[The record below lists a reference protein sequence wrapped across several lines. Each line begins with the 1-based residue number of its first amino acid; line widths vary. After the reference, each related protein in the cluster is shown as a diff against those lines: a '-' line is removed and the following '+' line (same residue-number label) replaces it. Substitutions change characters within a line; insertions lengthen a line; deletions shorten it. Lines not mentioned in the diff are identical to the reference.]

1 MIRTTELRSVSLRLA
16 AALLIQDGQLS
27 IREIKALPFVGTQ
40 GEALSIAQELYDALS
55 ERYDLNLEDGK
66 RLVIS
71 GVASKAKVASA
82 R

>member
-1 MIRTTELRSVSLRLA
+1 MTELRGVSLRLA
-16 AALLIQDGQLS
+16 AGLLIQDGQLS
-27 IREIKALPFVGTQ
+27 ISEIKALPFVETQ

-55 ERYDLNLEDGK
+55 DQYILNLEDGE

-71 GVASKAKVASA
+71 GIVSNAKVASV